1 MLENLHTEKYAH
13 LMYFLQLLLFSE
25 LHILF
30 KKMGSTCFFSY
41 YDHLFFML
49 TGAVLAR
56 CSQPEVGWLG
66 WRSAEDE
73 DLIKA
78 IADASAYDHPGAVK
92 TDISI
97 NSDEDRSSDVN
108 GVGSADGVPSLKD
121 LSAEVAAAVGNT
133 SKVLIVD
140 ARSYPAAVGNRAR
153 GGGVECIEYYPFA
166 EIVFMSLGNIHN
178 IRKSF
183 QALRVLC
190 NQTPSDTLGARWL
203 AALDDTKWLYHTSGL
218 LKAAS
223 KVASALHNEARP
235 GKTFKK

>member
-1 MLENLHTEKYAH
+1 MLKIKTKLRKIRQNQ
-13 LMYFLQLLLFSE
+13 FLERFN
-25 LHILF
+25 
-30 KKMGSTCFFSY
+30 FF
-41 YDHLFFML
+41 
-49 TGAVLAR
+49 
-56 CSQPEVGWLG
+56 Q
-66 WRSAEDE
+66 
-73 DLIKA
+73 
-78 IADASAYDHPGAVK
+78 
-92 TDISI
+92 
-97 NSDEDRSSDVN
+97 
-108 GVGSADGVPSLKD
+108 
-121 LSAEVAAAVGNT
+121 VAAAVGNT

-223 KVASALHNEARP
+223 KVASALHIEARP
-235 GKTFKK
+235 GMISLFSISCIEKVPKCVSTWISS

>member
-1 MLENLHTEKYAH
+1 MLENLHMEKYAH

-25 LHILF
+25 LHFRF
-30 KKMGSTCFFSY
+30 KKMGFVSFLHIN
-41 YDHLFFML
+41 DHLFFLL

-97 NSDEDRSSDVN
+97 NSDEDRSSEIN

-235 GKTFKK
+235 GKTFEK

>member
-1 MLENLHTEKYAH
+1 MTTIFDKII
-13 LMYFLQLLLFSE
+13 FLFQ
-25 LHILF
+25 
-30 KKMGSTCFFSY
+30 
-41 YDHLFFML
+41 
-49 TGAVLAR
+49 
-56 CSQPEVGWLG
+56 
-66 WRSAEDE
+66 
-73 DLIKA
+73 
-78 IADASAYDHPGAVK
+78 
-92 TDISI
+92 
-97 NSDEDRSSDVN
+97 
-108 GVGSADGVPSLKD
+108 
-121 LSAEVAAAVGNT
+121 VAAAVGNT

-223 KVASALHNEARP
+223 KVASALHIEARP
-235 GKTFKK
+235 GTYTNYTSFESPNIWLLESKMKPGFES

>member
-1 MLENLHTEKYAH
+1 M
-13 LMYFLQLLLFSE
+13 
-25 LHILF
+25 
-30 KKMGSTCFFSY
+30 
-41 YDHLFFML
+41 HLF
-49 TGAVLAR
+49 
-56 CSQPEVGWLG
+56 Q
-66 WRSAEDE
+66 
-73 DLIKA
+73 
-78 IADASAYDHPGAVK
+78 
-92 TDISI
+92 
-97 NSDEDRSSDVN
+97 
-108 GVGSADGVPSLKD
+108 
-121 LSAEVAAAVGNT
+121 VAAAVGNT

-223 KVASALHNEARP
+223 KVASALHIEARP
-235 GKTFKK
+235 GISLFNISCIEKVSTYCHETSITNGYKISPM

>member
-1 MLENLHTEKYAH
+1 M
-13 LMYFLQLLLFSE
+13 
-25 LHILF
+25 
-30 KKMGSTCFFSY
+30 
-41 YDHLFFML
+41 
-49 TGAVLAR
+49 
-56 CSQPEVGWLG
+56 
-66 WRSAEDE
+66 
-73 DLIKA
+73 
-78 IADASAYDHPGAVK
+78 
-92 TDISI
+92 
-97 NSDEDRSSDVN
+97 
-108 GVGSADGVPSLKD
+108 
-121 LSAEVAAAVGNT
+121 
-133 SKVLIVD
+133 D

-223 KVASALHNEARP
+223 KVESALHIEARP
-235 GKTFKK
+235 GIPLFNTSCIEKVSNYLGR